1 MIFSS
6 TQTPGKRAIL
16 VSEKFPAGKFRI
28 RSQIIDLASF
38 KSGSKEKADAIDDLA
53 TLYKLRIEEVKAEMD
68 LDDKVDAR
76 DSEDRYRQEQLKERT
91 KDRYINLGIAAA
103 GIVLPLIF
111 NCVWMSKGFEFE
123 KTGTFTS
130 TTFRNLFSR
139 FRTTTK

>member
-1 MIFSS
+1 MD
-6 TQTPGKRAIL
+6 
-16 VSEKFPAGKFRI
+16 EKIKELLDEEI
-28 RSQIIDLASF
+28 RSQIIDLASL

>member
-1 MIFSS
+1 MD
-6 TQTPGKRAIL
+6 
-16 VSEKFPAGKFRI
+16 EKIKELLDEEI

-91 KDRYINLGIAAA
+91 KDRYINLGIDAA

>member
-1 MIFSS
+1 MD
-6 TQTPGKRAIL
+6 
-16 VSEKFPAGKFRI
+16 EKIKELLDEEI

-111 NCVWMSKGFEFE
+111 NCVWISKGCEFE

>member
-1 MIFSS
+1 MD
-6 TQTPGKRAIL
+6 
-16 VSEKFPAGKFRI
+16 EKIKELLDEEI

-111 NCVWMSKGFEFE
+111 NCVRMSKGFEFE

>member
-1 MIFSS
+1 MD
-6 TQTPGKRAIL
+6 
-16 VSEKFPAGKFRI
+16 EKIKELLDEEI

-111 NCVWMSKGFEFE
+111 NCVWMSKGFEF
-123 KTGTFTS
+123 
-130 TTFRNLFSR
+130 
-139 FRTTTK
+139 